1 MALTK
6 GDLEAIEAIIS
17 ARFEKGCLCGIKPQ
31 HMEEMGHVFGMFTD
45 IGEGDT
51 GKGVEVFRK
60 VAHTYLS
67 INKKSSIATKF
78 LIGLIVGAAFY
89 GAADVFKE
97 LWGIL
102 RNRIFGG

>member
-6 GDLEAIEAIIS
+6 SDLEAIDKMLA

-31 HMEEMGHVFGMFTD
+31 HMDEMGHVFGMIED

-51 GKGVEVFRK
+51 RKGVEVFRK
-60 VAHTYLS
+60 IATTYLS
-67 INKKSSIATKF
+67 INKKSSLATKF

-89 GAADVFKE
+89 GMADVFKE
-97 LWGIL
+97 LWAVIRGRYL
-102 RNRIFGG
+102 GG